1 MQINIDSI
9 LQSKRKRVLKIEKV
23 IELAESIKLLGL
35 INPITVR
42 KSNSNYELIAGAH
55 RIEAY
60 RLLGKAEIE
69 ATIFESGDEIAEL
82 AEIDEN
88 LNRND
93 LTVLEQGE
101 HLQRRNEILDAMG
114 MRAVSGT
121 NLKNLTTGDTV
132 SPVQTTDDLAAEI
145 GISERSVQRKIQIAR
160 DIDEDVKDVI
170 RETEI
175 ADSTTQLLEI
185 ARMPV
190 EEQKEIA
197 EEIKNG
203 AESVK
208 DAKKRTNKPHVSN
221 NSGENE
227 WYTPGRFIEAAR
239 SVMGNI
245 DLDPA
250 SSELANETVR
260 ATSYFTIEDNGLI
273 LEWFGNVW
281 MNPPYSQPQI
291 TQFTELLSDKFDSG
305 EIEQAC
311 VLVNNATET
320 GWFQRML
327 ESCNSICLLK
337 SRVKF
342 IDKQGNPTGAP
353 LQGQIILY
361 FGNNKDKFEIVF
373 SELGK
378 VFHG

>member
-1 MQINIDSI
+1 MKQSRAYQFMDSAKVVGNLKSSTVVELPTNERQIRPLTKLEPEEQIDVW
-9 LQSKRKRVLKIEKV
+9 QSVIEKYQD
-23 IELAESIKLLGL
+23 K
-35 INPITVR
+35 PITAAMI
-42 KSNSNYELIAGAH
+42 N
-55 RIEAY
+55 EA
-60 RLLGKAEIE
+60 
-69 ATIFESGDEIAEL
+69 
-82 AEIDEN
+82 
-88 LNRND
+88 
-93 LTVLEQGE
+93 
-101 HLQRRNEILDAMG
+101 
-114 MRAVSGT
+114 
-121 NLKNLTTGDTV
+121 
-132 SPVQTTDDLAAEI
+132 
-145 GISERSVQRKIQIAR
+145 
-160 DIDEDVKDVI
+160 
-170 RETEI
+170 
-175 ADSTTQLLEI
+175 
-185 ARMPV
+185 V
-190 EEQKEIA
+190 EEKL
-197 EEIKNG
+197 
-203 AESVK
+203 
-208 DAKKRTNKPHVSN
+208 NKPHVSN

-250 SSELANETVR
+250 SSELANKTVM
-260 ATSYFTIEDNGLI
+260 ASSYFTIDNNGLSKK
-273 LEWFGNVW
+273 WWGNVW

-337 SRVKF
+337 SRVRF

-361 FGNNKDKFEIVF
+361 FGNNKDKFENIF
-373 SELGK
+373 KEFGK